1 MPNLISNHLILV
13 NVCSDEEFNFFRRFL
28 NAGSILGYRF
38 VFLTYRYHVYTYAKK
53 CLKADAEV
61 FYLTDEFC
69 RKDNEE
75 KNLNLDLDLECLTNS
90 ISLKGAY
97 KCYNAAMAFFET
109 LNKSEIDYIWCWNG
123 YKIIDHA
130 LKDFAKRNCIKT
142 LYFEIANI
150 KGKLFVD
157 SKGTNCR
164 SYLYLHKEILNK
176 ISLKTDEYLV
186 WRNKYIAE
194 KFQQTTIPQ
203 AKKIR
208 LLQYIQNYTLDFIG
222 YMIHNGIVQR
232 KIPIRRTFKR
242 FHGMPCDLIKEDIRK
257 INYIFFPLQVST
269 DTQVL
274 INGNITVLNA
284 VKKALDYARNH
295 NFYLVIKPHPAEK
308 NPLYFEKLESV
319 LSNYNRTLITNE
331 NTFKLIKY
339 AQETFTINS
348 TVGLEAKIL
357 NRPVHVFGKALYE
370 NFTQDDIS
378 RYVMGYLLN
387 IDYWGTD
394 NISIENFKK
403 VLERTDLKVD

>member
-1 MPNLISNHLILV
+1 M
-13 NVCSDEEFNFFRRFL
+13 
-28 NAGSILGYRF
+28 
-38 VFLTYRYHVYTYAKK
+38 
-53 CLKADAEV
+53 
-61 FYLTDEFC
+61 
-69 RKDNEE
+69 
-75 KNLNLDLDLECLTNS
+75 
-90 ISLKGAY
+90 
-97 KCYNAAMAFFET
+97 
-109 LNKSEIDYIWCWNG
+109 
-123 YKIIDHA
+123 
-130 LKDFAKRNCIKT
+130 
-142 LYFEIANI
+142 
-150 KGKLFVD
+150 
-157 SKGTNCR
+157 
-164 SYLYLHKEILNK
+164 
-176 ISLKTDEYLV
+176 
-186 WRNKYIAE
+186 
-194 KFQQTTIPQ
+194 
-203 AKKIR
+203 
-208 LLQYIQNYTLDFIG
+208 
-222 YMIHNGIVQR
+222 
-232 KIPIRRTFKR
+232 
-242 FHGMPCDLIKEDIRK
+242 
-257 INYIFFPLQVST
+257 QVST